1 MSGSSPVAPRAPEG
15 GSVGDSSRSAGD
27 GLQLAVDHL
36 PAAAAVPTT
45 ATAAEFTPDTRLVP
59 AAAAAWLG
67 MWLASSGAAW
77 ALVLHAALVAVTVVV
92 ALQRRSWQ
100 AVAVT
105 LVLSGCLVAGGLRA
119 WQLAHGPVAE
129 LAEARAVVA
138 LEVEVTGEPRLVVGG
153 VGGPATYVPADVV
166 AVEGRGRSW
175 ALRQPVVVRGG
186 AAWAGVT
193 VGSRLA
199 LSGRLAEAD
208 DGRAEAALVH
218 SLGEPRV
225 LGPPPLWL
233 EGIERIR
240 QGLRAAVA
248 GTTPERAALVP
259 ALVVGDTSSM
269 TPELQADFR
278 VTGLTHLTAVSGAN
292 LTLLLVFVT
301 TVARAVGARG
311 RALTGLAVVS
321 VVAFVALCRSEP
333 SVLRA
338 AAMGLVGLA
347 ALGRTPAAG
356 SGVRNLSLAVLVL
369 CWVDPWLSR
378 SWGFTLSVVA
388 CGGILWWGRA
398 WAEALRR
405 WLPAWLADSVAV
417 PLAAQLATQPVVT
430 AISGQVSLAG
440 LVANLL
446 AAPFVGP
453 ATVLG
458 LVAALASQVSPFVA
472 SLAGWCAGWA
482 AEGILQV
489 AHAMALL
496 PGATVAWP
504 ATPLGVAGVMAA
516 SVAAGTLAG
525 RWLARPV
532 VVICCL
538 AAMVL
543 AVMRPPPVLGW
554 PAGWTVLA
562 CDVGQGD
569 ALLVRAGPRQAV
581 VVDVGPD
588 GAALV
593 SCLDRAGVDAVPL
606 LVLSHFHADH
616 VGGLGR
622 LLASRRV
629 GTVLVSPLASPPAT
643 AAWVRDSAARAGAV
657 VRSTQAGDQLT
668 AGDARW
674 ETLAAGAVSGA
685 DVVGEGESSAENDS
699 SVVGRLTSGGL
710 SVLVTG
716 DLELAGQRAVLAGGG
731 SELRVDVLK
740 VPHHG
745 SSRQDPA
752 FVAATR
758 ARFALISC
766 GIDNAYGHP
775 AAKTLRLLESLGMQ
789 VLRTDRQ
796 GSLALSGAGERV
808 SVVVQR

>member
-1 MSGSSPVAPRAPEG
+1 
-15 GSVGDSSRSAGD
+15 
-27 GLQLAVDHL
+27 LQLAVDHL

-225 LGPPPLWL
+225 LGPPPLCG
-233 EGIERIR
+233 GIERIR

-356 SGVRNLSLAVLVL
+356 SGVRNLAVLVL
-369 CWVDPWLSR
+369 CWVDPGSAGRGVHALGGGLR
-378 SWGFTLSVVA
+378 RHPVVGPA
-388 CGGILWWGRA
+388 PGP
-398 WAEALRR
+398 ALRR

-417 PLAAQLATQPVVT
+417 PLALSWPR
-430 AISGQVSLAG
+430 SRWLRPS
-440 LVANLL
+440 
-446 AAPFVGP
+446 P
-453 ATVLG
+453 AR
-458 LVAALASQVSPFVA
+458 SVSPGWWPTCWPP
-472 SLAGWCAGWA
+472 LRRAGDR
-482 AEGILQV
+482 
-489 AHAMALL
+489 
-496 PGATVAWP
+496 PGP
-504 ATPLGVAGVMAA
+504 GRRPGVAGESFRRLPRGLVCRLGCRGHPAGRPRMALFPAPPLRSPRHPRRGRVLAA
-516 SVAAGTLAG
+516 SVAAA
-525 RWLARPV
+525 RWPD
-532 VVICCL
+532 
-538 AAMVL
+538 
-543 AVMRPPPVLGW
+543 
-554 PAGWTVLA
+554 AGW
-562 CDVGQGD
+562 
-569 ALLVRAGPRQAV
+569 R
-581 VVDVGPD
+581 
-588 GAALV
+588 
-593 SCLDRAGVDAVPL
+593 
-606 LVLSHFHADH
+606 
-616 VGGLGR
+616 GR
-622 LLASRRV
+622 SSSSAASRRWCW
-629 GTVLVSPLASPPAT
+629 P
-643 AAWVRDSAARAGAV
+643 
-657 VRSTQAGDQLT
+657 
-668 AGDARW
+668 
-674 ETLAAGAVSGA
+674 
-685 DVVGEGESSAENDS
+685 
-699 SVVGRLTSGGL
+699 
-710 SVLVTG
+710 
-716 DLELAGQRAVLAGGG
+716 
-731 SELRVDVLK
+731 
-740 VPHHG
+740 
-745 SSRQDPA
+745 
-752 FVAATR
+752 
-758 ARFALISC
+758 
-766 GIDNAYGHP
+766 
-775 AAKTLRLLESLGMQ
+775 
-789 VLRTDRQ
+789 
-796 GSLALSGAGERV
+796 
-808 SVVVQR
+808 